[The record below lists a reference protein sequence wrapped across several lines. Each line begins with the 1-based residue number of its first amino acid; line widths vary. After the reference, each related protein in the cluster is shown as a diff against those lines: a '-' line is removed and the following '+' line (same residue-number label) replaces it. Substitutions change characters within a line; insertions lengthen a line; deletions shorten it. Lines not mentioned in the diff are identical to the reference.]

1 MYYVGTII
9 ENKKQ
14 EFLLEQRP
22 ETGLLANMWLFPIEE
37 ISKKQFQ
44 QLQKLAQPVETEKQ
58 LTLELEP
65 VTEPL
70 VAEEPVNFFTD
81 YETVVWQ
88 KRALGEVVHIFS
100 HLKWHIL
107 VFYGRNTG
115 ELATLE
121 SQRWVAA
128 QQFSDYVFP
137 KPQQK
142 MVELFKKE
150 HEKITKKRG
159 FLTNK
164 PLFFVSSR
172 LYPYINSAMFSF
184 ERDW

>member
-44 QLQKLAQPVETEKQ
+44 QLQKLAQPAETEKQ

-70 VAEEPVNFFTD
+70 VAEEPVSFFTD

-107 VFYGRNTG
+107 VFYTEIQAN
-115 ELATLE
+115 
-121 SQRWVAA
+121 
-128 QQFSDYVFP
+128 
-137 KPQQK
+137 
-142 MVELFKKE
+142 
-150 HEKITKKRG
+150 
-159 FLTNK
+159 
-164 PLFFVSSR
+164 
-172 LYPYINSAMFSF
+172 
-184 ERDW
+184 

>member
-44 QLQKLAQPVETEKQ
+44 QLQKLAQPAETEKQ

-70 VAEEPVNFFTD
+70 VAEEPVSFFTD

-137 KPQQK
+137 NHSKK
-142 MVELFKKE
+142 WWNCSKKNTKINNKKE
-150 HEKITKKRG
+150 RLINKQAS
-159 FLTNK
+159 FLF
-164 PLFFVSSR
+164 PLG
-172 LYPYINSAMFSF
+172 YTPI
-184 ERDW
+184 

>member
-1 MYYVGTII
+1 M
-9 ENKKQ
+9 KK
-14 EFLLEQRP
+14 
-22 ETGLLANMWLFPIEE
+22 LA
-37 ISKKQFQ
+37 KQFQ
-44 QLQKLAQPVETEKQ
+44 QLQKLAQPAETEKQ

-88 KRALGEVVHIFS
+88 KHQGEVVHIFS

-128 QQFSDYVFP
+128 QQFQTMFFQNHSKNGGIV
-137 KPQQK
+137 QK
-142 MVELFKKE
+142 N
-150 HEKITKKRG
+150 TKKIKREAFNKQAL
-159 FLTNK
+159 FLF
-164 PLFFVSSR
+164 P
-172 LYPYINSAMFSF
+172 
-184 ERDW
+184 

>member
-9 ENKKQ
+9 ENNKQ

-58 LTLELEP
+58 LTLELAP

-70 VAEEPVNFFTD
+70 VAEEPVSFFTD

-150 HEKITKKRG
+150 HK
-159 FLTNK
+159 NK
-164 PLFFVSSR
+164 
-172 LYPYINSAMFSF
+172 
-184 ERDW
+184 

>member
-1 MYYVGTII
+1 M
-9 ENKKQ
+9 
-14 EFLLEQRP
+14 
-22 ETGLLANMWLFPIEE
+22 
-37 ISKKQFQ
+37 
-44 QLQKLAQPVETEKQ
+44 QKLAQPAETEKQ
-58 LTLELEP
+58 LTLELDP

-70 VAEEPVNFFTD
+70 VAEEPVNVFAD
-81 YETVVWQ
+81 YDTVVWQ

-142 MVELFKKE
+142 WWNCS
-150 HEKITKKRG
+150 KR
-159 FLTNK
+159 TQK
-164 PLFFVSSR
+164 
-172 LYPYINSAMFSF
+172 
-184 ERDW
+184 

>member
-1 MYYVGTII
+1 MKKLAKTISTI
-9 ENKKQ
+9 
-14 EFLLEQRP
+14 
-22 ETGLLANMWLFPIEE
+22 A
-37 ISKKQFQ
+37 
-44 QLQKLAQPVETEKQ
+44 KLAQPAETEKQ

-70 VAEEPVNFFTD
+70 VAEEPVNFLRTMKQLSGKTYLRRSRSYFQSFKMA
-81 YETVVWQ
+81 Y
-88 KRALGEVVHIFS
+88 LS
-100 HLKWHIL
+100 L
-107 VFYGRNTG
+107 YGRNTG

-142 MVELFKKE
+142 WWNCSKRTRKNN
-150 HEKITKKRG
+150 KKRG

-164 PLFFVSSR
+164 PLFLFP
-172 LYPYINSAMFSF
+172 LGYTPI
-184 ERDW
+184 